1 MMQGNETADAVLQH
15 IPPADFSNGTYR
27 QIVEQIA
34 QNRKQNHPVDAA
46 HLIDQVGNQQLS
58 RIISDMSLELGIA
71 DPNQEVF
78 PLPDYIRRFQVK
90 SIDQKRNE
98 IEKQLRSQ
106 ITPEQQRE
114 MMEQHRVLTAQKR
127 ELINP
132 VAQAIST

>member
-1 MMQGNETADAVLQH
+1 
-15 IPPADFSNGTYR
+15 
-27 QIVEQIA
+27 
-34 QNRKQNHPVDAA
+34 
-46 HLIDQVGNQQLS
+46 
-58 RIISDMSLELGIA
+58 MSLELGIA